1 MSEKDQSTGPT
12 PEKSVQYKDES
23 SRKEKLV
30 GYFEL
35 LQINANFRWLWSGQL
50 VSLLGD
56 WFNLI
61 ASALLIRSLTD
72 SKFALGVL
80 FTIRMLAPFFISPI
94 AGICADRYNRK
105 HILIISDIIRGLLIL
120 GFLFVRTEE
129 DIPLLYVLTTLLFG
143 VSGFFSPAR
152 SAILPDITSTNELG
166 TANALSATTW
176 SIMLALGAAIGGFT
190 AGVFGIQ
197 TAFIVDGLTFFVSAI
212 LLLQIKLPQNTIPST
227 RENTGRKFTT
237 FRYLIQEPDLFF
249 IALHKA
255 SIALIL
261 YSGYQISQVEI
272 AKSHFVIGV
281 EGAIS
286 LGIMLC
292 FGGIG
297 SGIGPIVAR
306 IWTGDSDKPLRQ
318 SISLG
323 YIIGAAGLAA
333 TAPLGSLVTVTIGGF
348 IRSVGGGI
356 SWVFSTQLLLQRAPN
371 EIRGRIF
378 GIEYALFTLMGGIAS
393 AVAGVLLDLFGVK
406 KVLWGMSILPFIP
419 AIFWWLWQAHY
430 TKISKNKKNEEN
442 TYF

>member
-1 MSEKDQSTGPT
+1 MSDKEQSTVPT
-12 PEKSVQYKDES
+12 SEQSIQYKGES

-35 LQINANFRWLWSGQL
+35 LGTNANFRWLWAGQL

-120 GFLFVRTEE
+120 GFLFVRTEA

-197 TAFIVDGLTFFVSAI
+197 TAFIIDGLTFF
-212 LLLQIKLPQNTIPST
+212 P
-227 RENTGRKFTT
+227 F
-237 FRYLIQEPDLFF
+237 
-249 IALHKA
+249 
-255 SIALIL
+255 
-261 YSGYQISQVEI
+261 
-272 AKSHFVIGV
+272 
-281 EGAIS
+281 
-286 LGIMLC
+286 
-292 FGGIG
+292 
-297 SGIGPIVAR
+297 SGI
-306 IWTGDSDKPLRQ
+306 
-318 SISLG
+318 
-323 YIIGAAGLAA
+323 
-333 TAPLGSLVTVTIGGF
+333 TVTDKTPTKYYSF
-348 IRSVGGGI
+348 NKRKYWSKVYN
-356 SWVFSTQLLLQRAPN
+356 FSATSCSNLIYSL
-371 EIRGRIF
+371 
-378 GIEYALFTLMGGIAS
+378 
-393 AVAGVLLDLFGVK
+393 
-406 KVLWGMSILPFIP
+406 LPFIKH
-419 AIFWWLWQAHY
+419 Q
-430 TKISKNKKNEEN
+430 
-442 TYF
+442 

>member
-1 MSEKDQSTGPT
+1 MSDKEQSTVPT
-12 PEKSVQYKDES
+12 AEISSQYKGES

-35 LQINANFRWLWSGQL
+35 LGTNANFRWLWSGQL

-190 AGVFGIQ
+190 AGC
-197 TAFIVDGLTFFVSAI
+197 L
-212 LLLQIKLPQNTIPST
+212 
-227 RENTGRKFTT
+227 
-237 FRYLIQEPDLFF
+237 
-249 IALHKA
+249 A
-255 SIALIL
+255 S
-261 YSGYQISQVEI
+261 
-272 AKSHFVIGV
+272 
-281 EGAIS
+281 
-286 LGIMLC
+286 
-292 FGGIG
+292 
-297 SGIGPIVAR
+297 
-306 IWTGDSDKPLRQ
+306 RQ
-318 SISLG
+318 HLS
-323 YIIGAAGLAA
+323 
-333 TAPLGSLVTVTIGGF
+333 
-348 IRSVGGGI
+348 
-356 SWVFSTQLLLQRAPN
+356 
-371 EIRGRIF
+371 
-378 GIEYALFTLMGGIAS
+378 LMG
-393 AVAGVLLDLFGVK
+393 
-406 KVLWGMSILPFIP
+406 
-419 AIFWWLWQAHY
+419 
-430 TKISKNKKNEEN
+430 
-442 TYF
+442 